1 MSAVIGQPSP
11 AARRAK
17 GTRKTVEAPH
27 KTPKVVPV
35 EAIAVAPIT
44 VPLSSLF
51 LSPYNVRKVPVEGID
66 ELAALIAAQGLL
78 QPLVVTRADAILAA
92 DRQVERFAVEAG
104 GRRLRALQ
112 RLAQQGQL
120 AADAPVE
127 CRLIPAER
135 ALEASL
141 AENSG
146 RQAMHPADQ
155 CDAFRA
161 LMEAGLPAEKIAER
175 FGVTVRTVQQRLRL
189 ANVAPEL
196 VALYRA
202 GDLSLDQMQ
211 GLAVTDDHA
220 RQLAV
225 WSQSS
230 PWARGGY
237 QLRAKLLESDV
248 PANSD
253 KARFVGLD
261 AYEAAGGAIRRDLF
275 STRDEA
281 FLTNAELLDRLV
293 AQRLDASTD
302 AVAAEGWSWVETRA
316 SFDYTER
323 GKFTTIQPT
332 ERDLTEDEQAAL
344 DALRAELA
352 NANAALETAQERA
365 EDATGADF
373 EAAEAE
379 SERLDALTDTLHE
392 RIEAMRRARFV
403 WTDADRARAGAVVT
417 MSRGELQ
424 VIRGLVR
431 PGESTTAGTGG
442 DGATDAAPKSSAAE
456 KAGMSERLSHSVTSH
471 RTAAMAAT
479 LLERPRMAL
488 VLLAW
493 RMSCAIES
501 DEYHTLGAM
510 RISVSDN
517 ASVLDRHAPDLGDS
531 EAGKALAQAGAR
543 WTADLPRRAPDRLSW
558 LLDQPE
564 ETLVELLAWCVARS
578 FDTIQGSVGREPY
591 GTKELARM
599 LTLDCARW
607 WRPSAEHFFALMP
620 KARIAQIVTEALG
633 EEAAKPIEKMK
644 KDEAAKYA
652 QAKLAET
659 RWVPEPMRVGR

>member
-1 MSAVIGQPSP
+1 MSAVIAHQSATLRRPKASRKSP
-11 AARRAK
+11 K
-17 GTRKTVEAPH
+17 GATVEAASAA
-27 KTPKVVPV
+27 TTAAVPV
-35 EAIAVAPIT
+35 TIT

-51 LSPYNVRKVPVEGID
+51 LSPNNVRTVPPDGID

-78 QPLVVTRADAILAA
+78 QPLVVTRADGAGSE
-92 DRQVERFAVEAG
+92 VERYAVEAG

-112 RLAQQGQL
+112 HLAQQGQL
-120 AADAPVE
+120 ATDAAVE

-161 LMEAGLPAEKIAER
+161 LMEAGLSAEKIAER

-196 VALYRA
+196 VALYRS
-202 GDLSLDQMQ
+202 GELSLDQMQ

-220 RQLAV
+220 RQVAV
-225 WSQSS
+225 WNQSS

-237 QLRAKLLESDV
+237 QLRAKLVESEV

-253 KARFVGLD
+253 KVRFVGLD

-281 FLTNAELLDRLV
+281 FLTDAALLGRLV
-293 AQRLDASTD
+293 AQRLEASTD
-302 AVAAEGWSWVETRA
+302 AVKAEGWSWVQTHA

-323 GKFTTIQPT
+323 GKFSAIQPT
-332 ERDLTEDEQAAL
+332 ERDFTEDEQAAL

-352 NANAALETAQERA
+352 KANADLEAAQERA
-365 EDATGADF
+365 EAASGADF

-392 RIEAMRRARFV
+392 RIESLRKVRFV

-431 PGESTTAGTGG
+431 PSEATAPGTGAEATSDAGTTTAER
-442 DGATDAAPKSSAAE
+442 E

-479 LLERPRMAL
+479 LMETPRMAL

-531 EAGKALAQAGAR
+531 QAGKALAQARAR

-558 LLDQPE
+558 LMAQPE
-564 ETLVELLAWCVARS
+564 ETLVELLAWCVACS

-591 GTKELARM
+591 GTTELARM

-620 KARIAQIVTEALG
+620 KARIAQVVAEALG

-652 QAKLAET
+652 QAKLADT
-659 RWVPEPMRVGR
+659 RWVPEPMRLGR